1 MHYSQIIAITP
12 EALMYKNAQRETQ
25 SIEFMHCASHFLTYL
40 LESGEFSTAIQID
53 RDTEFRAIGWR
64 DAFAKPAYIEL
75 FSQPRLR
82 IEFPQSWRWLFP
94 YKKFTAIHDQ
104 LVKAGWRTLD
114 LG

>member
-12 EALMYKNAQRETQ
+12 EALIYNNAQGETVA
-25 SIEFMHCASHFLTYL
+25 IEFKQCASHFHAYL
-40 LESGEFSTAIQID
+40 LESGTLASPSMID
-53 RDTEFRAIGWR
+53 DAQEFRGIGWR
-64 DAFAKPAYIEL
+64 DAFAKPPYIEL